1 MDGATAGITGV
12 GTVAEEII
20 ITGIGVVGIN
30 ATGGRVAGITGA
42 DITVITIE
50 C

>member
-1 MDGATAGITGV
+1 VSRTASTPTGV
-12 GTVAEEII
+12 AAVTVETI